1 MSKAYSIS
9 TVFWIPCNH
18 KEANATKKQMMMM
31 KTKKQT
37 FYEKKINKNLQKG
50 K

>member
-9 TVFWIPCNH
+9 TSIWIPCNH
-18 KEANATKKQMMMM
+18 KMMMM
-31 KTKKQT
+31 KMKKQT
-37 FYEKKINKNLQKG
+37 FYEKKKINKNLQKG